1 MEARFKPIRSL
12 FGRRGAQFEV
22 PEYQRGYEW
31 DEKNFEDLWADL
43 QRIGG
48 RVNKHYLGNI
58 ILLGEEGAEK
68 FEIVDGQQRMVT
80 ISILMMAIR
89 DCENVPDRED
99 KRIDDIINCYPSN
112 EVRRRLHLHDED
124 CDRYFQN
131 LWEKDSTNIGGKI
144 EKAYDFYSRKL
155 SSLNEE
161 EISELLSNVVEDL
174 RVVETISQ
182 DNSLAYMIFQSQN
195 ERGLEVNP
203 EVLIKAR
210 VFGEAERLDSPAD
223 EREVKGRWKQFYRRL
238 NDELDSPRLSESYRI
253 RRPLTQILLN
263 SDVTTP
269 TEIDKSALYRT
280 FDETL
285 QDYNDIKELV
295 KWFNSELDI
304 YMEITSSDYNVRARD
319 LSQDTRRHVQ
329 YFNTASSH
337 AETLSLSILEHTEK
351 KERLKENF
359 RLAATL
365 AMRMMLAGYRSS
377 ERKKAV
383 HGASREIRRGGEV
396 RESIIEQINEAG
408 PTNAEIEEH
417 LKANNMTIR
426 GQWRF
431 RTLLTLV
438 AIEEERRGPL
448 RMELDNLHIEHI
460 APRNTFGEGRNSYSA
475 WKRILDE
482 EEFSDV
488 KDTIGNLVL
497 LEPSDHARLDESS
510 FTSKRNVYS
519 NSDIKMA
526 EEVSMYDE
534 WDVDN
539 IIDRSEHLANELAT
553 KWSI

>member
-12 FGRRGAQFEV
+12 FGRRGAQFKV
-22 PEYQRGYEW
+22 PEYQRGFEW
-31 DEKNFEDLWADL
+31 DKKNFEDLWADL

-58 ILLGEEGAEK
+58 ILLGEEGDEE

-89 DCENVPDRED
+89 DAENVHDPED
-99 KRIDDIINCYPSN
+99 KRIDDVLNCYPSN
-112 EVRRRLHLHDED
+112 QKRRRLHLHDEES
-124 CDRYFQN
+124 DRYFQN
-131 LWEKDSTNIGGKI
+131 LWEGNMDEMGGNI
-144 EKAYDFYSRKL
+144 ENAYTFYSEKL
-155 SSLNEE
+155 DNISGD
-161 EISELLSNVVEDL
+161 EIGTLLSKIVEDL

-182 DNSLAYMIFQSQN
+182 DTSLAYMIFQSQN

-210 VFGEAERLDSPAD
+210 VFGESERLDSKAA
-223 EREVKGRWKQFYRRL
+223 ERETKGRWKQIYRRF
-238 NDELDSPRLSESYRI
+238 NENLDSPRFGESYRV

-280 FDETL
+280 FDEVL
-285 QDYNDIKELV
+285 QNYGDVQELV
-295 KWFNSELDI
+295 EWFSDTTDI
-304 YMEITSSDYNVRARD
+304 YLQIASSDYDVSARD
-319 LSQDTRRHVQ
+319 LSEGTRRNIQ

-337 AETLSLSILEHTEK
+337 AETLSLPILNATEK

-383 HGASREIRRGGEV
+383 HGASREIRRGGEIRRV
-396 RESIIEQINEAG
+396 IKEKIGEAG
-408 PTNAEIEEH
+408 PNDGEIKEH
-417 LKANNMTIR
+417 LKANNLTLR

-438 AIEEERRGPL
+438 GIEEERRGPL

-460 APRNTFGEGRNSYSA
+460 APRNTFGDRNGRYNDWRKS
-475 WKRILDE
+475 LDE
-482 EEFSDV
+482 DHYEEV
-488 KDTIGNLVL
+488 KDQIGNLVL
-497 LEPSDHARLDESS
+497 LEPRDHARLDESS
-510 FTSKRNVYS
+510 FTSKRNVYA
-519 NSDIKMA
+519 NSDIKIA
-526 EEVSMYDE
+526 EEVSEYEE
-534 WDVDN
+534 WNTEKIVE
-539 IIDRSEHLANELAT
+539 RSEYLAGELAN
-553 KWSI
+553 KWSV